1 MSEQSDDADADADAP
16 GPWEQTLAEMDDLA
30 SERAADGWE
39 TVTVQA
45 GDTAPEP
52 PSAGESDRFGLV
64 YTVPGGAADA
74 VRSFVETASVDGYTV
89 YRRSVG
95 STLFLV
101 TELVDSAEA
110 VALFVAGVVDTDVA
124 DDLVAAATAADEMYT
139 HVQLLDWTHLGSFR
153 HDDPA
158 AFFPS
163 LG

>member
-1 MSEQSDDADADADAP
+1 MLETEDAETRGA
-16 GPWEQTLAEMDDLA
+16 WEQTLAEMHELA
-30 SERAADGWE
+30 DQRAADGWD

-64 YTVPGGAADA
+64 YTVPNDTADA
-74 VRSFVETASVDGYTV
+74 VRSFSETASVDGYTV
-89 YRRSVG
+89 YRQEAG
-95 STLFLV
+95 SDLFLV
-101 TELVDSAEA
+101 TEITDSDART
-110 VALFVAGVVDTDVA
+110 ALFVAGVVDLDVA
-124 DDLVAAATAADEMYT
+124 DDLVAAASAATEMYT